1 MNDLSRRAMLTTV
14 AAAVTML
21 PLPAF
26 ADVAGSA
33 PGSLNALA
41 AAKGLRFGQ
50 LSCSEAGPS
59 GAASRANWDG
69 ARANSYDDPQ
79 VRAIFVRECGILVPE
94 NELKWYTLR
103 PSAAVFDFAR
113 ADKLMAFAAEN
124 GLLVRGHTLLWNRD
138 EWMPAWVKTHDFG
151 TRPGTAAARLLTEHI
166 ADGVQERCY
175 PQIFAQDVV
184 NETISPETGGMT
196 DSVFTKYIGP
206 EVIDIAFRAARAA
219 APTAQLVYNDYMS
232 WGPGNAKHRD
242 GVAALLERLAK
253 NKVPVD
259 ALGIQGHI
267 GPGASATTPT
277 LTAADETEW
286 RKFLDAATG
295 MGLDLRHHGVRRGR
309 PKKPAGR
316 YRARAMAAVA
326 DLARRYLDVMLSYPQ
341 LRYVMA
347 WGLVDRYS
355 WLRDR
360 WPRADGLLKR
370 PNLYDDDY
378 KPKPV
383 RNAVADAFRAAPA
396 RDVAAVMQRFP
407 SMP

>member
-1 MNDLSRRAMLTTV
+1 MSGLSRREIL
-14 AAAVTML
+14 AAAAAATIL

-33 PGSLNALA
+33 PDSLNALA
-41 AAKGLRFGQ
+41 AVRGLRFG
-50 LSCSEAGPS
+50 SCLGTGPS
-59 GAASRANWDG
+59 GAPHPGNWDG
-69 ARANSYDDPQ
+69 TRANSYDDPQ

-103 PSAAVFDFAR
+103 PSAAAFDFAR
-113 ADKLMAFAAEN
+113 ADTLMSFAADN
-124 GLLVRGHTLLWNRD
+124 ALLVRGHTLLWNRD
-138 EWMPAWVKTHDFG
+138 EWMPAWVKSHDFG
-151 TRPGTAAARLLTEHI
+151 TRPGTEAARLLTEHI
-166 ADGVQERCY
+166 AAVCGRY
-175 PQIFAQDVV
+175 PQIFAWDVV
-184 NETISPETGGMT
+184 NETIDPQTGGMT
-196 DSVFTKYIGP
+196 QSVFTKYIGP
-206 EVIDIAFRAARAA
+206 DVIDMAFHAAREA
-219 APTAQLVYNDYMS
+219 APKAQLVYNDYMS
-232 WGPGNAKHRD
+232 WGPGNTRHRD
-242 GVAALLERLAK
+242 GVAALLERLKK

-277 LTAADETEW
+277 LTADDETEW

-295 MGLDLRHHGVRRGR
+295 LGLDLVITEFDEGDQNLPADIGVRD
-309 PKKPAGR
+309 
-316 YRARAMAAVA
+316 AAVA

-360 WPRADGLLKR
+360 WPRADGLPKR

-378 KPKPV
+378 KPKPM
-383 RNAVADAFRAAPA
+383 RDSVADAFRAAPA
-396 RDVAAVMQRFP
+396 RHWLL
-407 SMP
+407 